1 MIYSAKMTRYRIDM
15 SSFSFATKNKFSC
28 RVLYLRSLYF
38 LTSQLSRGLHTPTYP
53 QQVTHDSLPTT
64 NQVTP

>member
-1 MIYSAKMTRYRIDM
+1 MPKCHDIELT
-15 SSFSFATKNKFSC
+15 
-28 RVLYLRSLYF
+28 RVLSHLPQRINFPAMSYTYGVFIF
-38 LTSQLSRGLHTPTYP
+38 LTPQLSRGLHTPTYP